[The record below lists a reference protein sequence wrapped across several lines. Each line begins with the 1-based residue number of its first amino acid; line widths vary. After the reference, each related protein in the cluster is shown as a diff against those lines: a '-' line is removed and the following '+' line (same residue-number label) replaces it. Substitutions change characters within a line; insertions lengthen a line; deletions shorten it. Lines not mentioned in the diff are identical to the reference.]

1 MSTFD
6 DLMPPA
12 LEALCD
18 AAHLR
23 TPWPAVRA
31 LIQSTFVEHLHR
43 AVIYDARQRRTEG
56 TTFSE
61 SWPFQTSDRFASPG
75 ATRDDLLERLAGR
88 LGGRRGLADA
98 VIVVLE
104 NRMDVNLVRRQRV
117 DLDGLATLEL
127 VGDVDER
134 MLARS
139 YMWSD
144 YDFAYLWRAETRRIP
159 LPVWRWSHR
168 RWLDAMSAHLRFSVL
183 GRPPLPYRLTLRP
196 VQAVLDDQPPDIL
209 EIAGAFTSHVHSQP
223 LA

>member
-6 DLMPPA
+6 DLMSPA
-12 LEALCD
+12 LEALYD

-23 TPWPAVRA
+23 TTWPAVRA
-31 LIQSTFVEHLHR
+31 LIRSTFVEHLHR

-61 SWPFQTSDRFASPG
+61 SWSFQTSDRFASPG
-75 ATRDDLLERLAGR
+75 ATRGDLLERLADS

-98 VIVVLE
+98 MIVVLE
-104 NRMDVNLVRRQRV
+104 IRMDMNLVRTQRV

-134 MLARS
+134 ILARS
-139 YMWSD
+139 YGWRDFS
-144 YDFAYLWRAETRRIP
+144 FAYMWRAEARRIP
-159 LPVWRWSHR
+159 LPLWRWSHR
-168 RWLDAMSAHLRFSVL
+168 RWLDARSADLRFSVV
-183 GRPPLPYRLTLRP
+183 GRPPLPYRLTLGP
-196 VQAVLDDQPPDIL
+196 VQAVLDDQSPDII
-209 EIAGAFTSHVHSQP
+209 EIAGAFASNAHSQP